1 MVSGVGLFSIK
12 QNGKEEAEREEKETK
27 LNSASRC
34 SENLLLD

>member
-12 QNGKEEAEREEKETK
+12 QNGKEAEREEKETK